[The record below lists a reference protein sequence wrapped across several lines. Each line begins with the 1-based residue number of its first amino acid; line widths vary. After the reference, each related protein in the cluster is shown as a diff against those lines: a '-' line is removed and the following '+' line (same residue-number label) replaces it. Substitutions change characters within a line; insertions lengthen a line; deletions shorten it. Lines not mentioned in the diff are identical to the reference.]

1 MSKKLLITGAA
12 GFIGFHLAKALLKKG
27 DEVLGFDNFNPYYSV
42 HLKKE
47 RLKNIPELKVI
58 QGDLTDQ
65 NKLKELIDEFSPT
78 HVVHLAAQAGVR
90 SSLENPTLYVESNIQ
105 GFLNLLESLKLKPRV
120 KLIYASSSSVYGIQ
134 SKEPFSEKDALETQ
148 ASFYGVTKKC
158 NELMAA
164 TYHHLYGI
172 PVCGLRFFTVYGPFG
187 RPDMAYYRFAKDIFS
202 GKPIELYNYGNMKR
216 DFTYI
221 DDIIEGTLAAIDYP
235 FKNEIFN
242 LGNNEPTSLNQF
254 IDFLEEALGK
264 KAIRELKPMQKGDV
278 LSTYADIEKSSR
290 LLGFKPKTKLAEG
303 LKRFADWFKSYEDK

>member
-1 MSKKLLITGAA
+1 MSKKVLITGAA

-27 DEVLGFDNFNPYYSV
+27 VEALGFDNFNPYYSI

-47 RLKNIPELKVI
+47 RVKNIPGLKVI
-58 QGDLTDQ
+58 EGDLKDQ
-65 NKLKELIDEFSPT
+65 NKLKGLIDDFSPT
-78 HVVHLAAQAGVR
+78 HIVHLAAQAGVR
-90 SSLENPTLYVESNIQ
+90 ASLENPTLYVESNIQ
-105 GFLNLLESLKLKPRV
+105 GFLNVLEILKLKPSV
-120 KLIYASSSSVYGIQ
+120 KLIYASSSSVYGTQ
-134 SKEPFSEKDALETQ
+134 SKEPFSEKDNLETQ
-148 ASFYGVTKKC
+148 ASFYGVTKRC

-221 DDIIEGTLAAIDYP
+221 DDIIEGTLSAIDYP

-254 IDFLEEALGK
+254 IDFLEEAIGK

-290 LLGFKPKTKLAEG
+290 LLGFKPKVKLSDG